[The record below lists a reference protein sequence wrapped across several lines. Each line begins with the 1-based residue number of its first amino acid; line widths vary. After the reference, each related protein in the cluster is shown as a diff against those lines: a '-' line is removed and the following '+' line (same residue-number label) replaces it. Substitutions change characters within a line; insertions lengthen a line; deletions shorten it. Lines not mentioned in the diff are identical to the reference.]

1 MNNFIEKMNSFLD
14 KMNAF
19 FDKKMEYFELPLEE
33 WTNNFIY
40 EWLLPTLGDFFDSV
54 SKAIEAVVSGVTWIF
69 NVLPAEFM
77 TILFIALAW
86 RLAGKGTALFTL
98 IGALYL
104 GTTGL
109 WEASMQTLSI
119 VLVATVFSMLLGI
132 PIGILSAKSPVID
145 KITRPI
151 LDFMQTLPSFVY
163 LIPAILLFDL
173 GGVPAVIATFVF
185 ATPPAVRMTNLGI
198 RQVPTDVVEAA
209 RAFGSTSW
217 QMLVK
222 VQLPMAIPTIMAG
235 INQTIMLALSM
246 AVISSMIGA
255 PGLGS
260 EVLAGI
266 SSVNVGKGLTGGLG
280 IVVLAI
286 VLDRITQGLGQK
298 NK

>member
-1 MNNFIEKMNSFLD
+1 MQ
-14 KMNAF
+14 
-19 FDKKMEYFELPLEE
+19 YFELPLEE

-40 EWLLPTLGDFFDSV
+40 EWLLPNLGDFFDSV
-54 SKAIEAVVSGVTWIF
+54 SKAIESVVNGVTWSF
-69 NVLPAEFM
+69 TVLPAEVM
-77 TILFIALAW
+77 TLLFIALAW

-109 WEASMQTLSI
+109 WEASMQTLAI
-119 VLVATVFSMLLGI
+119 VIVATVFSMLLGI
-132 PIGILSAKSPVID
+132 PIGILSAKSANID

-222 VQLPMAIPTIMAG
+222 VQLPMAVPTIMAG

-246 AVISSMIGA
+246 AVIASMIGA